1 MKRYVLDSGIA
12 SDFVNA
18 RGPVRRHVMEAAR
31 AGNRIGIATP
41 VLGELVGGVMASRD
55 PARHLHR
62 LRQEIASLRLWT
74 FDAKAA
80 YEYGRLYAELRATG
94 RLMQVPD
101 IQVAAIAL
109 ALGQAVVVTK
119 DSDLRAVPGL
129 DVEDWSV

>member
-1 MKRYVLDSGIA
+1 MKRYLLDSGIA

-18 RGPVRRHVMEAAR
+18 RGPVRSHVMEAAR

-41 VLGELVGGVMASRD
+41 VLAELVGGVLASHD
-55 PARHLHR
+55 PPKHLQR
-62 LRQEIASLRLWT
+62 LRQEIAGLRLWT

-80 YEYGRLYAELRATG
+80 YEYGRLYAELRSIG

-109 ALGQAVVVTK
+109 ALGNAVVVTK

-129 DVEDWSV
+129 DLENWSV